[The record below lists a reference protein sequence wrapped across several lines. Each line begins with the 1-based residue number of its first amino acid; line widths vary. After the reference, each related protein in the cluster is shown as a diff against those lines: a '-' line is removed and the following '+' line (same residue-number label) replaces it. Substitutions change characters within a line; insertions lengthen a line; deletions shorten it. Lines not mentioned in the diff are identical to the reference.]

1 MTQTR
6 GHKRVNLHL
15 DQKVHDRLKQWCIRN
30 GRTLQDGTAIIIDI
44 NTRPGQEL
52 RLAQPVA
59 AAVRPV
65 LTPAPREAMSQI
77 ARSAAVVPA
86 APAPIF
92 EPSPPFDPEEC
103 YAAWLKSADQR
114 RAYAKTKEQCAY
126 YRIEWEPGQKPR
138 PILVDTNMED
148 DSIDANDGT
157 DDIDADSAQEES
169 EPNPDRTDAR
179 PH

>member
-1 MTQTR
+1 MAKRSNRQTLLLPDVLWNELAIVAAQAR
-6 GHKRVNLHL
+6 KNRARFIREVLTAAVHGPSLTSVRASPPP
-15 DQKVHDRLKQWCIRN
+15 KVVQMPDPRA
-30 GRTLQDGTAIIIDI
+30 AISQ
-44 NTRPGQEL
+44 PA
-52 RLAQPVA
+52 RLAA
-59 AAVRPV
+59 S
-65 LTPAPREAMSQI
+65 PAPAS
-77 ARSAAVVPA
+77 
-86 APAPIF
+86 IF

-138 PILVDTNMED
+138 PILVDANMED

-169 EPNPDRTDAR
+169 EPNPDRTDTR

>member
-1 MTQTR
+1 MTSTKN
-6 GHKRVNLHL
+6 HVWIN
-15 DQKVHDRLKQWCIRN
+15 VHFPKDVHAALKSWCHRN
-30 GRTLQDGTAIIIDI
+30 GRSMQDGLVEMVALSSGP
-44 NTRPGQEL
+44 NGL
-52 RLAQPVA
+52 RLAQPIA

-77 ARSAAVVPA
+77 ARAAAVAPA

-138 PILVDTNMED
+138 PILVDANMED

-169 EPNPDRTDAR
+169 EPDVDRTDTR

>member
-15 DQKVHDRLKQWCIRN
+15 DPKVHDRLKQWCIRN

-44 NTRPGQEL
+44 NTRPGAEL

-77 ARSAAVVPA
+77 ARPAAVAPKPISVPEPPAETDDERFERERNELDPDALYARQLSRGETPEA
-86 APAPIF
+86 A
-92 EPSPPFDPEEC
+92 
-103 YAAWLKSADQR
+103 R
-114 RAYAKTKEQCAY
+114 EQVKDWCSSY
-126 YRIEWEPGQKPR
+126 DVHEDWEPAS
-138 PILVDTNMED
+138 D
-148 DSIDANDGT
+148 
-157 DDIDADSAQEES
+157 EEI
-169 EPNPDRTDAR
+169 
-179 PH
+179 H